1 MDGVYGKKALYNM
14 VKTLVLTRF
23 ASKDKRTFKKTKKIR
38 TVNQLFFSNLIT
50 V

>member
-1 MDGVYGKKALYNM
+1 MDGVFMAEALYNI

-38 TVNQLFFSNLIT
+38 TVNQLFFGNLIT